1 MKAVLVNEDRS
12 LKWAEVPDPILGQ
25 MDCRIQIQAAAL
37 NRADL
42 MQREGDYPPPPGC
55 PPWMGLEVAGTIVE
69 MGEGAREASS
79 WQTGDRVCALL
90 GGGGYAQY
98 VCARY
103 DMLMP
108 VPRGCSMEEAAAL
121 PEAFATAYLN
131 LSLEGGMQAGDT
143 VLITGGNSGLASVMI
158 PLARAFGARVITT
171 VRTPEKAAR
180 IAPLQAHRVIVISLE
195 SLEEA
200 LRQEAEAG
208 HPVNVAIDCLG
219 GETMGRC
226 LPFLAHGA
234 RWIMIAALAG
244 QRSGID
250 LKTIYVKNI
259 RIIGS
264 TLRSRTP
271 AFKAELLKK
280 LVKEVWPLVE
290 AGRVRP
296 TIHRIL
302 PITQAEAAQE
312 ILYRGENVGKVV
324 LQVQ

>member
-12 LKWAEVPDPILGQ
+12 LKWAEVPDPVLGQ

-79 WQTGDRVCALL
+79 WQIGDRVCALL

-131 LSLEGGMQAGDT
+131 LFLEGGMQAGDT

-180 IAPLQAHRVIVISLE
+180 IAPLQAHRVIVTSLE

-244 QRSGID
+244 QRSEID

>member
-12 LKWAEVPDPILGQ
+12 LKWAEVPDPVLGQ

-131 LSLEGGMQAGDT
+131 LLLEGGMQAGDT

-158 PLARAFGARVITT
+158 PLTRAFGARVITT

-180 IAPLQAHRVIVISLE
+180 IAPLQAHGVIVTSLE

-244 QRSGID
+244 QRSEID

>member
-131 LSLEGGMQAGDT
+131 LLLEGGMQAGDT

-171 VRTPEKAAR
+171 GRTPEKAAR
-180 IAPLQAHRVIVISLE
+180 IAPLQAHRVIVTSLE